1 MAETRAPYVTSITK
15 ADTTITDGD
24 TSAALRLFEAAG
36 VDGKRLLAMAHR
48 CLKVARRGHGKVI
61 MTWNEG
67 KPELLI
73 DECSD
78 LWR

>member
-1 MAETRAPYVTSITK
+1 MTETRAPYVTDQVADSDITE
-15 ADTTITDGD
+15 
-24 TSAALRLFEAAG
+24 ALRLFEAAG
-36 VDGKRLLAMAHR
+36 IDTTRLLALAHR
-48 CLKVARRGHGKVI
+48 CLKVARRGHGKVT
-61 MTWNEG
+61 MTWYEG